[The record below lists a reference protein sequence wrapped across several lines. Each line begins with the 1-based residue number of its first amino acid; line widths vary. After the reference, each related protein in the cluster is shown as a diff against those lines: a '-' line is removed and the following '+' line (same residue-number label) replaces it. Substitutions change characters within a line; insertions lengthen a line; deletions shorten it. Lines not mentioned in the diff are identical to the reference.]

1 MLATPAL
8 PECAG
13 NTAVCVVN
21 AAKTWKS
28 ETSMTYMESML
39 GDGMEIM
46 AMVIKYM
53 SQILSTNLVTI
64 WKATWTMR
72 DSNSQYSSI

>member
-21 AAKTWKS
+21 AAKIWKS
-28 ETSMTYMESML
+28 ETSMTFMEPMP
-39 GDGMEIM
+39 GDGMEREIM
-46 AMVIKYM
+46 AMVIKCM
-53 SQILSTNLVTI
+53 FQILSSNLITI
-64 WKATWTMR
+64 WKATNER
-72 DSNSQYSSI
+72 